1 MYQLYS
7 NAIIVKTNL
16 NSLLNDKYLYYK
28 HNNDKELIFIS
39 FENEER
45 TEGVISRVENIHM
58 LPADENRIASSA
70 VHFLAK
76 DNYIM
81 FFTSS
86 VSYVYKAMIAL
97 EGLYSTFVFEIVKHP
112 FNYSLSDS
120 SSLESFIKNNL
131 PHNNLNHLE
140 IDNMFGFKLEFTN
153 EEQFHLLNFYTNG
166 LITFEMKNNKK
177 YLEKIFS
184 FITEYYE
191 FYNRA
196 A

>member
-16 NSLLNDKYLYYK
+16 KSLLNEKYLYFK
-28 HNNDKELIFIS
+28 HNNDTELIFLS

-45 TEGVISRVENIHM
+45 SEGFISRVENVHM
-58 LPADENRIASSA
+58 LPANENRIASSA
-70 VHFLAK
+70 VNFLVK

-86 VSYVYKAMIAL
+86 VSYVYKTMIAL
-97 EGLYSTFVFEIVKHP
+97 ENLYSSFVFEIVKHP

-120 SSLESFIKNNL
+120 SSLESFIKSNL
-131 PHNNLNHLE
+131 PHNNLKQLE
-140 IDNMFGFKLEFTN
+140 IDNMFGFKLTFTN

-166 LITFEMKNNKK
+166 LITFEMKNNKS
-177 YLEKIFS
+177 YIEDIFS
-184 FITEYYE
+184 FITDYYE